1 MSESVLSRVLNLLSY
16 AERSGQHPDTV
27 VMSAADAQAMS
38 DEMTDNPFRNGI
50 TIVVDDG
57 CPGGQLAVL
66 DSTQC
71 VGVDFRPSYNYSDE
85 SLEDVAGSA
94 GAPRE
99 AKLASL
105 RARVDLTPTELWLLD
120 EVTSLDHEHY
130 AAHLEIAKLRA
141 QVAELL
147 PWAQYGARKVR
158 EFGDDVVMTIEI
170 ANGKVSPLI
179 RPAAQNL
186 LRRVH
191 TGGFGE
197 VGR

>member
-1 MSESVLSRVLNLLSY
+1 METATNTPTPTLHIDVPAGLCF
-16 AERSGQHPDTV
+16 AEDPGG
-27 VMSAADAQAMS
+27 VMSAVS
-38 DEMTDNPFRNGI
+38 
-50 TIVVDDG
+50 
-57 CPGGQLAVL
+57 
-66 DSTQC
+66 
-71 VGVDFRPSYNYSDE
+71 
-85 SLEDVAGSA
+85 
-94 GAPRE
+94 PRE
-99 AKLASL
+99 ANLASL